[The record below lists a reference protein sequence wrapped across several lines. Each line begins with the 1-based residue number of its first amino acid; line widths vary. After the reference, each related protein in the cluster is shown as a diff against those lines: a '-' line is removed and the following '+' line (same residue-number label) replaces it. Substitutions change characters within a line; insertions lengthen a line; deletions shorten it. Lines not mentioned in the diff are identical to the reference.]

1 MPCVFPQGCKYILRV
16 QAVDV
21 RVPGSKTSPDGRGWA
36 IFRMDQEWKAMGEL
50 PCGDYQELGPAIV
63 KSRWPCTNFIL
74 NLRSTGVSL
83 SRCYSIPDLLDLSK
97 QG

>member
-1 MPCVFPQGCKYILRV
+1 MFENMPFPAVQAGFVDTWTSLGAGCKYILRV

-50 PCGDYQELGPAIV
+50 PCGDYQELGPAVV

-74 NLRSTGVSL
+74 NLRSTG
-83 SRCYSIPDLLDLSK
+83 
-97 QG
+97 G